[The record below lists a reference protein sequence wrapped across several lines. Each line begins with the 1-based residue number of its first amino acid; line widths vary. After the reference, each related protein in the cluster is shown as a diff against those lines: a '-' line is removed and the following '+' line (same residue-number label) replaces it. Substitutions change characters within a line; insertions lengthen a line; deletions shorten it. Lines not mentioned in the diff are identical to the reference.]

1 MNLGLSNW
9 IFAATTCGTSSY
21 ETHLQLHSW
30 VVRFRQPDSVSPP
43 CNPITTHT
51 NVSGA
56 CNAIHINLMANLAS
70 DLHLCVCVG
79 VVPLREQSATRSS
92 THPIVSIVAPWHA
105 INLTHFFRF
114 FFGFLFFFAAC
125 SLVERHVSSTLL
137 NGTRCVLA
145 SIRKLNNKQQFQ
157 PSSNLALASIYGCSQ
172 AYDCTYYKC
181 SA

>member
-1 MNLGLSNW
+1 MGGSQ
-9 IFAATTCGTSSY
+9 I
-21 ETHLQLHSW
+21 
-30 VVRFRQPDSVSPP
+30 VSPP
-43 CNPITTHT
+43 HTIPISTHT

-70 DLHLCVCVG
+70 DLHLCLCVCVG
-79 VVPLREQSATRSS
+79 RPTSRTVCNAFI
-92 THPIVSIVAPWHA
+92 HPPNRFYCRPVTCHKFDSFFSFF
-105 INLTHFFRF
+105 LHF
-114 FFGFLFFFAAC
+114 FLFFFAAC

-172 AYDCTYYKC
+172 ALRLYVL
-181 SA
+181 